1 MKKLNTFTLLSI
13 AVIGLSACVTT
24 TPIHRDPLPA
34 STASKAEIEKAKQ
47 GVRAQMKDPA
57 SVQFRNVRGYNK
69 GGMALLCGEV
79 NAKNSFGGY
88 TGFDHFTYL
97 AGHMFVNKPAA
108 GCDFC
113 ENPFNKNW
121 NESCKP

>member
-1 MKKLNTFTLLSI
+1 MNKFTVLSMMM
-13 AVIGLSACVTT
+13 AATLSLSACVTT
-24 TPIHRDPLPA
+24 APVNRDPLPK
-34 STASKAEIEKAKQ
+34 STASAAEIEKAKQ
-47 GVRAQMKDPA
+47 GVRDQMKDPA

-69 GGMALLCGEV
+69 GGAALLCGEV

-97 AGHMFVNKPAA
+97 GGYLFVNKSAA
-108 GCDFC
+108 GCTAC